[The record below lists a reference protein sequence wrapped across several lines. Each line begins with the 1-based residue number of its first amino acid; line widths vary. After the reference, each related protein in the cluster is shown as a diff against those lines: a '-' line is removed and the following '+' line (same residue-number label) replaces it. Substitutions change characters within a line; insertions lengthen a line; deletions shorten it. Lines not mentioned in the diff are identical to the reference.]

1 VTVELREAGLDDLDG
16 VVAVFL
22 DCWRQSY
29 RGVLPDRLV
38 DQMTDDAA
46 YALWRRALSS
56 PGATVAIA
64 VRDGV
69 VLGVTRYALDG
80 SAGLVHS
87 LYVSPD
93 ARGLG
98 LGRRLLDRAATELS
112 SAKATTA
119 TLWVFA
125 DNAPSIGFYGA
136 CGWLPDGV
144 TRVQDEFGEPEIQL
158 RKDLV

>member
-1 VTVELREAGLDDLDG
+1 MIVELREAVADDLAG

-38 DQMTDDAA
+38 DAMTDESAT
-46 YALWRRALSS
+46 ALWRRSLAAS
-56 PGATVAIA
+56 GATVVA
-64 VRDGV
+64 VRDDV

-80 SAGLVHS
+80 STGLVHS

-98 LGRRLLDRAATELS
+98 LGRRLLDRAANDLAAAQAT
-112 SAKATTA
+112 SAL
-119 TLWVFA
+119 LWVFA
-125 DNAPSIGFYGA
+125 DNAPSIGFYSA

-144 TRVQDEFGEPEIQL
+144 TRIQDEFGEPEIQL
-158 RKDLV
+158 QKVLV

>member
-1 VTVELREAGLDDLDG
+1 MSVELREADPDDLAG
-16 VVAVFL
+16 IVAVFL

-29 RGVLPDRLV
+29 RGVLPDSLV
-38 DQMTDDAA
+38 DQMTDEAA
-46 YALWRRALSS
+46 ADLWSRGLIA
-56 PGATVAIA
+56 PGATVVVA
-64 VRDGV
+64 VRDDV

-80 SAGLVHS
+80 STGFVHS

-98 LGRRLLDRAATELS
+98 LGRRLLDRAAADLAAAQAT
-112 SAKATTA
+112 SAS
-119 TLWVFA
+119 LWVFA

-158 RKDLV
+158 WKALV

>member
-1 VTVELREAGLDDLDG
+1 MTVDLREARPDDVHG

-22 DCWRQSY
+22 ACWRHSY

-38 DQMTDDAA
+38 DQMTDEAA
-46 YALWRRALSS
+46 YDLWGRALTETGS
-56 PGATVAIA
+56 TVIVA
-64 VRDGV
+64 VRDV
-69 VLGVTRYALDG
+69 VLGVTRYTLDG
-80 SAGLVHS
+80 ATGQVHS

-98 LGRRLLDRAATELS
+98 LGRRLLDRAAADLAGAAARS
-112 SAKATTA
+112 A

-125 DNAPSIGFYGA
+125 DNTPSIGFYGA
-136 CGWLPDGV
+136 CGWLPDGT

-158 RKDLV
+158 RKALV

>member
-1 VTVELREAGLDDLDG
+1 MSVELREARPDDLDG

-38 DQMTDDAA
+38 DHMTDEAA
-46 YALWRRALSS
+46 YDLWGRALSDTD
-56 PGATVAIA
+56 ATVVIA
-64 VRDGV
+64 VRDV

-80 SAGLVHS
+80 ATGQVHS

-98 LGRRLLDRAATELS
+98 LGRRLLDRAAADLAAAQAT
-112 SAKATTA
+112 SAS
-119 TLWVFA
+119 LWVFA

-158 RKDLV
+158 RKALV

>member
-1 VTVELREAGLDDLDG
+1 MTVEIRDAAADDLAGIVTV
-16 VVAVFL
+16 FL
-22 DCWRQSY
+22 ACWRESY

-38 DQMTDDAA
+38 DSMSDEKASE
-46 YALWRRALSS
+46 LWRRGMAAQGARVAL
-56 PGATVAIA
+56 G

-69 VLGVTRYALDG
+69 VLGVTRYALEESVG
-80 SAGLVHS
+80 VVHS

-98 LGRRLLDRAATELS
+98 LGRRLLERAAADLQ
-112 SAKATTA
+112 AAGATTA

-125 DNAPSIGFYGA
+125 DNAPSIGFYRA

-144 TRVQDEFGEPEIQL
+144 TRVQEEFGEPELQL
-158 RKDLV
+158 RKELV

>member
-1 VTVELREAGLDDLDG
+1 MTVELRVARPDDLAG

-38 DQMTDDAA
+38 DQMSDEAA
-46 YALWRRALSS
+46 YDLWRRALSA
-56 PGATVAIA
+56 PDATVVVA
-64 VRDGV
+64 VQEDV
-69 VLGVTRYALDG
+69 VLGVTRYARQG
-80 SAGLVHS
+80 STGLVHS
-87 LYVSPD
+87 LYVSPA

-98 LGRRLLDRAATELS
+98 LGRRLLDRAAADL
-112 SAKATTA
+112 AAAQATTA
-119 TLWVFA
+119 ALWVFA
-125 DNAPSIGFYGA
+125 DNAGSIGFYRA

-158 RKDLV
+158 RKALL

>member
-1 VTVELREAGLDDLDG
+1 MSVELREAGPDDLAG
-16 VVAVFL
+16 IVSVFL

-46 YALWRRALSS
+46 YDLWRRGLSA
-56 PGATVAIA
+56 PGATVVVA
-64 VRDGV
+64 VRDAV

-80 SAGLVHS
+80 STGFVHS

-98 LGRRLLDRAATELS
+98 LGRRLLDRAAADLAAAQAT
-112 SAKATTA
+112 SAS
-119 TLWVFA
+119 LWVFA

-136 CGWLPDGV
+136 GGWLPDGA

-158 RKDLV
+158 WKALV